1 LHLVW
6 QWFNFDNEPNSTMM
20 SSIIEGYNY
29 DIFISYRQKDN
40 KGDRWVSEF
49 VEALKTELES
59 TFKEEISVYFD
70 INPHDGLLETHDVDE
85 SLKEK
90 LKCLVFIPIVSRTY
104 CDPKSFAWEHEFKAF
119 VEQASSDQFGLKV
132 KLPHGN
138 VASRV
143 LPVCIHDLDNQD
155 IKEYESVLGGL
166 LRGVEF
172 IYKEPGV
179 NRPLTP
185 FDDEKNN
192 LNKTKYRNQINKLA
206 NAVKEIFEGI
216 QKPGLQL
223 QTGEA
228 AVSGNRTEK
237 KKIRRGKAAIPA
249 AIIITALFVG
259 LLILNPLIKKPG
271 GGPSANDKS
280 IAVLPFTNLSN
291 DPDQEYFTVGMV
303 DEIIDR
309 LFKIGDLKVIS
320 RTTSMNYK
328 NTTLSLKEI
337 ARELNVSA
345 ILEGSVRKMGNNV
358 RITVQ
363 LIDATT
369 DTHLWSEIYDRD
381 ISDIF
386 SIQSEVAQTVAREL
400 KAVIKPEEKS
410 LIEKI
415 PSESLEAYD
424 YYLLA
429 EHLRSRRTPET
440 LWKAKTLF
448 EKAIEADPGF
458 ARAYTGLATCYG
470 TLAFYANLRPAEAY
484 PPAVE
489 LAYRALELDS
499 LLADAY
505 TCIGVADLLYYFDF
519 TGAERNYK
527 HALEL
532 APNNPAIYKYF
543 AEMSFFLGKFEEA
556 VEWDQRAM
564 ALDPAYSTR
573 DGLYAVHLYKAGQK
587 EAAIT
592 QLTKLAKQ
600 LPVCHYYLGA
610 LYLFGGEYDK
620 SIEELEKT
628 LAGFS
633 PLSITHLGIAYSR
646 SGALNETKRLLD
658 TLLKRAE
665 TEFVPN
671 SMIGSLMAETGR
683 NKEALDYLR
692 KGYEEREEF
701 FLLLLNVD
709 TISYRNLRSGR
720 EFAEIMGKVKI

>member
-1 LHLVW
+1 
-6 QWFNFDNEPNSTMM
+6 MA
-20 SSIIEGYNY
+20 SIIEGYNY

-90 LKCLVFIPIVSRTY
+90 LKCLVFIPVISRTY

-119 VEQASSDQFGLKV
+119 VDQVPKDQFGLKI
-132 KLPHGN
+132 KLPNGN

-143 LPVCIHDLDNQD
+143 LPVRIHDLDTDD
-155 IKEYESVLGGL
+155 IKECESVHGGV
-166 LRGVEF
+166 LRGIEF

-179 NRPLTP
+179 NRPLKP
-185 FDDEKNN
+185 DDDEKLN
-192 LNKTKYRNQINKLA
+192 LNKTRYRNQINKVA
-206 NAVKEIFEGI
+206 NAVKEIIKGI
-216 QKPGLQL
+216 REPGSKYH
-223 QTGEA
+223 TGGTIIT
-228 AVSGNRTEK
+228 GNETEK
-237 KKIRRGKAAIPA
+237 RKIIWKKIAVPA
-249 AIIITALFVG
+249 TILISVLVVF
-259 LLILNPLIKKPG
+259 LLVFHPQIKRSQG
-271 GGPSANDKS
+271 DVSEIDKS

-291 DPDQEYFTVGMV
+291 DPEQEYFTDGMV

-320 RTTSMNYK
+320 RTTTMRYK
-328 NTTLSLKEI
+328 TTNLSLKEI

-345 ILEGSVRKMGNNV
+345 ILEGSVRKIGNNV

-363 LIDATT
+363 LIDART
-369 DTHLWSEIYDRD
+369 DTHLWSEIYDKD

-386 SIQSEVAQTVAREL
+386 SIQSAVAQTVAIEL
-400 KAVIKPEEKS
+400 KAVIRPEEKS
-410 LIEKI
+410 MIEKI

-424 YYLLA
+424 YYLLG
-429 EHLRSRRTPET
+429 EHLRAQRTPEK
-440 LWKAKTLF
+440 LWKAKTAF

-458 ARAYTGLATCYG
+458 AKAYTGLARCYG

-484 PPAVE
+484 PPSME
-489 LAYRALELDS
+489 LAYKALELDS

-505 TCIGVADLLYYFDF
+505 YVIGVADLLYNFDF
-519 TGAERNYK
+519 AAAERNYRL
-527 HALEL
+527 ALEL
-532 APNNPAIYKYF
+532 ATNNPEVYKYF
-543 AEMSFFLGKFEEA
+543 AEMLFFRGKFAEA
-556 VEWDQRAM
+556 VEWDRRAM
-564 ALDPAYSTR
+564 NIDLDPSYSIN
-573 DGLYAVHLYKAGQK
+573 DGLYAVHLYKAGEK
-587 EAAIT
+587 DSAIT
-592 QLTKLAKQ
+592 LLSKMVEKF
-600 LPVCHYYLGA
+600 PVSHYYLGA
-610 LYLFGGEYDK
+610 IYLFEGEYEK

-633 PLSITHLGIAYSR
+633 PLSITHLGIAYSK

-658 TLLKRAE
+658 TLLTRNR
-665 TEFVPN
+665 TEFVPR
-671 SMIGSLMAETGR
+671 SMIGSLMAEVGR

-701 FLLLLNVD
+701 FLLLMNVD
-709 TISYRNLRSGR
+709 TISYSNLRSDR
-720 EFAEIMGKVKI
+720 EFLEIMGKVRMN